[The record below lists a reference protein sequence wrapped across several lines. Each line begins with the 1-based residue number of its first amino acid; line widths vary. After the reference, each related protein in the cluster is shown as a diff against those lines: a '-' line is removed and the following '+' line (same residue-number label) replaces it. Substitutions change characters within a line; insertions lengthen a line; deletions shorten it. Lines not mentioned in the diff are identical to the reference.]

1 MAIELMIV
9 ECLEFD
15 GEMSDWKEVRE
26 RFFDCVK
33 RKGCK
38 HTPMESQEKFEKF
51 YCGEKG
57 RKAYKQKCMMKT
69 KMTKL
74 VNRRVNVKRQKL
86 RLMRNHIQI
95 LNILNLKQ
103 LDFRRREH

>member
-1 MAIELMIV
+1 MIV

-15 GEMSDWKEVRE
+15 GEISDWKEVWE
-26 RFFDCVK
+26 RFFYCVK

-57 RKAYKQKCMMKT
+57 RKAYKQKYMMKT

-86 RLMRNHIQI
+86 QLMKNQTMVLIIHT
-95 LNILNLKQ
+95 LKQ